1 MSDKKITFPLYGL
14 IGLAVIAVSE
24 ALLFLRFSF
33 VPVYFT
39 PLAWSG
45 YILFVE
51 GLNYKLRGESL
62 IRTRTREFLVMLPW
76 SVLCWL
82 VFELYNLHTQ
92 SWIYVGL
99 PQNLVARLAGFVWS
113 FATIF
118 PAVLE
123 TADLLQLLF
132 QKFRLKPRKISQ
144 TVLYSCMILGFLCL
158 SFPALLPHSTARF
171 LIPFVWLGFALLMEP
186 INYLLGGTS
195 LFQYFEV
202 GELKQSLSLVLSG
215 LVCGLLWE
223 FWNYW
228 ADARWIYN
236 LPFSWAGPRI
246 FEMRL
251 FGFLGFMPFAV
262 ECHAMQNYLL
272 ALFIKTAPFTHHP
285 VVEAHEI

>member
-1 MSDKKITFPLYGL
+1 MSDKKIAFPFYGFL
-14 IGLAVIAVSE
+14 GLAVIVISE
-24 ALLFLRFSF
+24 ALLFLRFSV

-45 YILFVE
+45 YILFAD

-62 IRTRTREFLVMLPW
+62 IRTRTKEFLVMLPW

-92 SWIYVGL
+92 SWAYVGL
-99 PQNLVARLAGFVWS
+99 PQNLAARLVGFVWS

-123 TADLLQLLF
+123 TAELLQLLF
-132 QKFRLKPRKISQ
+132 QRFRMKPLKTYRF
-144 TVLYSCMILGFLCL
+144 VLYLCITLGFLCL
-158 SFPALLPHSTARF
+158 CFPAILPHSTARY
-171 LIPFVWLGFALLMEP
+171 LIPFVWLGFAFLMEP
-186 INYLLGGTS
+186 INYLLGRRS
-195 LFQYFEV
+195 LFHYFEA

-215 LVCGLLWE
+215 VVCGMLWE

-228 ADARWIYN
+228 ALARWVYN

-246 FEMRL
+246 FEMPL
-251 FGFLGFMPFAV
+251 LGFLGFIPFAV
-262 ECHAMQNYLL
+262 ECHAMQNYFL
-272 ALFIKTAPFTHHP
+272 ALFIKRTHITDHSLA
-285 VVEAHEI
+285 ESI